1 MIIHDR
7 IWRKTIMIEIR
18 FHGRGGQGSVTA
30 AEILAKAAFKDGKYS
45 QAFPFFG
52 VERRGAPVMA
62 FTRIADEPIDIR
74 YQIYNPDYVLV
85 LDDGLMNVV
94 DIFSGIKKNSEVIIN
109 IDEEFNEDIDIP
121 VHNIDAT
128 GIALDIL
135 GRNIVNTIILGYFA
149 KKTQVVTIDSLIE
162 VIKET
167 FPGKVG
173 ELNAEATKK
182 AYDMA

>member
-1 MIIHDR
+1 
-7 IWRKTIMIEIR
+7 MIEIR

-30 AEILAKAAFKDGKYS
+30 AEILAKAAFKDGKYV

-62 FTRIADEPIDIR
+62 FTRIDDEPIKMR

-85 LDDGLMNVV
+85 LDEGLLNVV
-94 DIFSGIKKNSEVIIN
+94 DVFSGIKDNTEVIIN
-109 IDEEFNEDIDIP
+109 TETFEGGGEHI
-121 VHNIDAT
+121 VHKIDAT
-128 GIALDIL
+128 GIALEML

-149 KKTQVVTIDSLIE
+149 KKTQVVSIESLVE

-167 FPGKVG
+167 FPGKIG
-173 ELNAEATKK
+173 ELNAEATQK
-182 AYDMA
+182 AYDMG

>member
-1 MIIHDR
+1 
-7 IWRKTIMIEIR
+7 MIEIR
-18 FHGRGGQGSVTA
+18 FHGRGGQGAVTA
-30 AEILAKAAFKDGKYS
+30 AEILAKAAFLDGKYV

-62 FTRIADEPIDIR
+62 FTRIDDNPIEIR
-74 YQIYNPDYVLV
+74 YQVYNPDYVLV
-85 LDDGLMNVV
+85 LDDGLISVV
-94 DIFSGIKKNSEVIIN
+94 DVFSGLKEDSEVIIN
-109 IDEEFNEDIDIP
+109 LTEEYKKEATHK

-149 KKTQVVTIDSLIE
+149 KKTGVVSLDSLIQ

-167 FPGKVG
+167 FPGKGG

-182 AYDMA
+182 AYELN

>member
-1 MIIHDR
+1 
-7 IWRKTIMIEIR
+7 MIEIR

-62 FTRIADEPIDIR
+62 FTRIDDKPIEIR

-94 DIFSGIKKNSEVIIN
+94 DVFSGIKDNTEVMIN
-109 IDEEFNEDIDIP
+109 IPEEFKGSGEHE
-121 VHNIDAT
+121 VYSMDAT
-128 GIALDIL
+128 GLALEML

-149 KKTQVVTIDSLIE
+149 KKTGIVSIDSLLE

-173 ELNAEATKK
+173 ELNVEATKK
-182 AYDMA
+182 AYDMG

>member
-1 MIIHDR
+1 
-7 IWRKTIMIEIR
+7 MIEIR
-18 FHGRGGQGSVTA
+18 FHGRGGQGAVTA
-30 AEILAKAAFKDGKYS
+30 AEILAKAAFKDGKYV

-62 FTRIADEPIDIR
+62 FTRIDDKPIDIR

-85 LDDGLMNVV
+85 LDDGLINVV
-94 DIFSGIKKNSEVIIN
+94 DVFSRLKENSEVIIN
-109 IDEEFNEDIDIP
+109 IADEYKAKTNTP
-121 VHNIDAT
+121 VYSIDAT
-128 GIALDIL
+128 GIALEIL

-149 KKTQVVTIDSLIE
+149 KKTQIVSIDALID

-182 AYDMA
+182 AYDMG

>member
-1 MIIHDR
+1 
-7 IWRKTIMIEIR
+7 MIEIR

-30 AEILAKAAFKDGKYS
+30 AEILAKAAFKDGKYV
-45 QAFPFFG
+45 QAFPFFFFFF
-52 VERRGAPVMA
+52 RGAPVMA
-62 FTRIADEPIDIR
+62 FTRIDEKPIDLR

-94 DIFSGIKKNSEVIIN
+94 DVFSGIKDNTEVIIN
-109 IDEEFNEDIDIP
+109 IPEEYKGTGE
-121 VHNIDAT
+121 HNIYSIDAT
-128 GIALDIL
+128 GIALDLL

-149 KKTQVVTIDSLIE
+149 KKTQAVSIESLVE

-167 FPGKVG
+167 FPGKIG

-182 AYDMA
+182 AYEMG

>member
-1 MIIHDR
+1 
-7 IWRKTIMIEIR
+7 MIEIR

-30 AEILAKAAFKDGKYS
+30 AEILAKAAFKDGKYVQS
-45 QAFPFFG
+45 FPFFG

-62 FTRIADEPIDIR
+62 FTRIDDKPIDLR

-94 DIFSGIKKNSEVIIN
+94 DVFSGIKDDSEIIIN
-109 IDEEFNEDIDIP
+109 IPEKYKGSGK
-121 VHNIDAT
+121 HNIYSIDAT
-128 GIALDIL
+128 GIALDLL

-149 KKTQVVTIDSLIE
+149 KKTQEVSIESLIE

-173 ELNAEATKK
+173 ELNAKATQK
-182 AYDMA
+182 AYEMG

>member
-1 MIIHDR
+1 
-7 IWRKTIMIEIR
+7 MIEIR
-18 FHGRGGQGSVTA
+18 FH
-30 AEILAKAAFKDGKYS
+30 DGKYVQS
-45 QAFPFFG
+45 FPFFG

-62 FTRIADEPIDIR
+62 FTRIDDKPIDIR
-74 YQIYNPDYVLV
+74 YQVYNPDYVLV

-94 DIFSGIKKNSEVIIN
+94 DVFSGIKENTEVIIN
-109 IDEEFNEDIDIP
+109 IAEEFKGSGEHP
-121 VHNIDAT
+121 VHSIDAT
-128 GIALDIL
+128 GIALDLL

-149 KKTQVVTIDSLIE
+149 KKTNVVSIESLIE

-182 AYDMA
+182 AYDMG

>member
-1 MIIHDR
+1 
-7 IWRKTIMIEIR
+7 MIEIR

-30 AEILAKAAFKDGKYS
+30 AEILAKAAFKDGKYA

-62 FTRIADEPIDIR
+62 FTRIDDKPIDIR

-85 LDDGLMNVV
+85 LDDGLMSVTDV
-94 DIFSGIKKNSEVIIN
+94 FSGAKENTEVIIN
-109 IDEEFNEDIDIP
+109 IAQEFKENKDIP
-121 VHNIDAT
+121 VYSIDAT
-128 GIALDIL
+128 GIALDML

-149 KKTQVVTIDSLIE
+149 KKTQVVSIDSLIE

-182 AYDMA
+182 AYEMG

>member
-1 MIIHDR
+1 
-7 IWRKTIMIEIR
+7 MIEIR

-30 AEILAKAAFKDGKYS
+30 AEILAKAAFKDGKYVQS
-45 QAFPFFG
+45 FPFFG

-62 FTRIADEPIDIR
+62 FTRIDDKPIDIR
-74 YQIYNPDYVLV
+74 YQVYNPDYVLV

-94 DIFSGIKKNSEVIIN
+94 DVFSGIKPNTEVIIN
-109 IDEEFNEDIDIP
+109 IAEELVADVDVPI
-121 VHNIDAT
+121 HNIDAT
-128 GIALDIL
+128 AVALEML

-149 KKTQVVTIDSLIE
+149 KKTQVVSIDSLIE

-182 AYDMA
+182 AYEMG

>member
-1 MIIHDR
+1 MSE
-7 IWRKTIMIEIR
+7 KT
-18 FHGRGGQGSVTA
+18 QN
-30 AEILAKAAFKDGKYS
+30 AFKDGKYVQS
-45 QAFPFFG
+45 FPFFG

-62 FTRIADEPIDIR
+62 FTRIDDKPIDIR
-74 YQIYNPDYVLV
+74 YQVYNPDYVLV

-94 DIFSGIKKNSEVIIN
+94 DVFSGIKENTEVIIN
-109 IDEEFNEDIDIP
+109 IAEEFKGSGEHP
-121 VHNIDAT
+121 VHSIDAT
-128 GIALDIL
+128 GIALDLL

-149 KKTQVVTIDSLIE
+149 KKTNVVSIESLIE

-182 AYDMA
+182 AYDMG

>member
-1 MIIHDR
+1 
-7 IWRKTIMIEIR
+7 MIEIR

-30 AEILAKAAFKDGKYS
+30 AEILAKAAFKDGKYVQS
-45 QAFPFFG
+45 FPFFG

-62 FTRIADEPIDIR
+62 FTRIDDKPIDLR

-94 DIFSGIKKNSEVIIN
+94 DVFSGIKDDSEIIIN
-109 IDEEFNEDIDIP
+109 IPEKYKGSGK
-121 VHNIDAT
+121 HNIYSIDAT
-128 GIALDIL
+128 GIALDLL

-149 KKTQVVTIDSLIE
+149 KKTQEVSIESLIE

-173 ELNAEATKK
+173 ELNAKATQKV
-182 AYDMA
+182 YEMG

>member
-1 MIIHDR
+1 
-7 IWRKTIMIEIR
+7 MIEIR

-30 AEILAKAAFKDGKYS
+30 AEILAKAAFKDGKYV

-62 FTRIADEPIDIR
+62 FTRIDDKPIDIR
-74 YQIYNPDYVLV
+74 YQVYNPDYVLV
-85 LDDGLMNVV
+85 LDDTLMSVV
-94 DIFSGIKKNSEVIIN
+94 DVFSGVKENSEVIIN
-109 IDEEFNEDIDIP
+109 IANEFSENVDVP
-121 VHNIDAT
+121 VHSIDAT
-128 GIALDIL
+128 GIALDML

-149 KKTQVVTIDSLIE
+149 KKTGVVSIDSLIE

-173 ELNAEATKK
+173 ELNAEATRK

>member
-1 MIIHDR
+1 
-7 IWRKTIMIEIR
+7 MIEIR

-30 AEILAKAAFKDGKYS
+30 AEILAKAAFKDGKYV

-62 FTRIADEPIDIR
+62 FTRIDDKPIDIR
-74 YQIYNPDYVLV
+74 YKVYNPDYVLV
-85 LDDGLMNVV
+85 LDDTLMSVV
-94 DIFSGIKKNSEVIIN
+94 DVFSGVKENSEVIIN
-109 IDEEFNEDIDIP
+109 IADEFSENVDVP
-121 VHNIDAT
+121 VHSIDAT
-128 GIALDIL
+128 GIALDML

-149 KKTQVVTIDSLIE
+149 KKTDVVSIDSLIE

-173 ELNAEATKK
+173 ELNAEATRK

>member
-1 MIIHDR
+1 
-7 IWRKTIMIEIR
+7 MIEIR

-30 AEILAKAAFKDGKYS
+30 AEILAKAAFKDGKYVQS
-45 QAFPFFG
+45 FPFFG

-62 FTRIADEPIDIR
+62 FTRIDDKPIDLR

-94 DIFSGIKKNSEVIIN
+94 DVFSGIKDDSEIIIN
-109 IDEEFNEDIDIP
+109 IPEKYKGSGK
-121 VHNIDAT
+121 HNIYSIDAT
-128 GIALDIL
+128 GIALDLL

-149 KKTQVVTIDSLIE
+149 KKTQEVSIESLIE

-173 ELNAEATKK
+173 ELN
-182 AYDMA
+182 YLIGYRIG